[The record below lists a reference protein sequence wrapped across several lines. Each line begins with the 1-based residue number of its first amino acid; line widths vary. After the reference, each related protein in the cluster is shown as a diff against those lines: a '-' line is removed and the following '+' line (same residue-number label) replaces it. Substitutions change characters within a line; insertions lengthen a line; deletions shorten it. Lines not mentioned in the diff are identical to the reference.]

1 MGINIQP
8 TLENEKVNLYPL
20 HEKDFNNLFA
30 VAADPKIWEQHPN
43 KNRYKIEV
51 FKVFFDG
58 ALQSKGAFKIV
69 DKNSGDVIGSSR
81 FYDYNQEDNTILI
94 GYTFFGLSYW
104 GNGFNHT
111 VKTLMLNYIFQF
123 VSKVYFHI
131 GANNIR
137 SQISLGRLGT
147 TKIGEQEVTYFG
159 ELPKLNFVYSIS
171 KEEWNQLGV

>member
-8 TLENEKVNLYPL
+8 TLENEKVILYPL
-20 HEKDFNNLFA
+20 QENDFNDLFA

-69 DKNSGDVIGSSR
+69 EKNSGDVIGSSR

-131 GANNIR
+131 GANNVR

-171 KEEWNQLGV
+171 KEEWDQLGV

>member
-8 TLENEKVNLYPL
+8 TLENEKVILYPL
-20 HEKDFNNLFA
+20 QENDFNDLFA

-58 ALQSKGAFKIV
+58 ALQSKGAYKIV
-69 DKNSGDVIGSSR
+69 DKKSGDVIGSTR

-94 GYTFFGLSYW
+94 GYTFFGLTYW

-131 GANNIR
+131 GANNVK

-171 KEEWNQLGV
+171 KEEWDQLGV

>member
-8 TLENEKVNLYPL
+8 TLENEKVILYPL
-20 HEKDFNNLFA
+20 QENDFNDLFA

-69 DKNSGDVIGSSR
+69 EKNSGDVIGSSR

-131 GANNIR
+131 GANNVR
-137 SQISLGRLGT
+137 SQISLDRLGT

-171 KEEWNQLGV
+171 KEEWDQLGV

>member
-8 TLENEKVNLYPL
+8 TLENEKVILYPL
-20 HEKDFNNLFA
+20 QENDFNDLFA

-69 DKNSGDVIGSSR
+69 EKNSGDVIGSSR

-131 GANNIR
+131 GANNVR

-171 KEEWNQLGV
+171 KEEWNQLRV

>member
-8 TLENEKVNLYPL
+8 TLENEKVILYPL
-20 HEKDFNNLFA
+20 QENDFNDLFA

-69 DKNSGDVIGSSR
+69 EKNSGDVIGSSR

-131 GANNIR
+131 GANNVR

>member
-8 TLENEKVNLYPL
+8 TLENEKVILYPL
-20 HEKDFNNLFA
+20 QENDFNDLFA

-58 ALQSKGAFKIV
+58 ALQSKGAYKIV
-69 DKNSGDVIGSSR
+69 DKKSGDVIGSTR

-94 GYTFFGLSYW
+94 GYTFFGLTYW

-131 GANNIR
+131 GANNVR

-171 KEEWNQLGV
+171 KEEWDQLGV

>member
-8 TLENEKVNLYPL
+8 TLENEKVILYPL
-20 HEKDFNNLFA
+20 QENDFNDLFA

-69 DKNSGDVIGSSR
+69 EKNSGDVIGSSR

-104 GNGFNHT
+104 ENGFNHT

-131 GANNIR
+131 GANNVR
-137 SQISLGRLGT
+137 SQISLDRLGT

-171 KEEWNQLGV
+171 KEEWDQLGV

>member
-8 TLENEKVNLYPL
+8 TLENEKVILYPL
-20 HEKDFNNLFA
+20 QENDFNDLFA

-69 DKNSGDVIGSSR
+69 EKNSGDVIGSTR
-81 FYDYNQEDNTILI
+81 FYDYNLEENTILI
-94 GYTFFGLSYW
+94 GYTFFGVAYW
-104 GNGFNHT
+104 GKGFNHT

-131 GANNIR
+131 GANNVR

-171 KEEWNQLGV
+171 KEEWNQLRV

>member
-1 MGINIQP
+1 MSINIQP
-8 TLENEKVNLYPL
+8 ILENEQVILYPL
-20 HEKDFNNLFA
+20 QEKDFDALFA

-69 DKNSGDVIGSSR
+69 EKNSGDVIGSTR
-81 FYDYNQEDNTILI
+81 FYDYNLEENTILI
-94 GYTFFGLSYW
+94 GYTFFGVAYW
-104 GNGFNHT
+104 GKGFNHT

-131 GANNIR
+131 GANNVR

-171 KEEWNQLGV
+171 KEEWNQLRV

>member
-8 TLENEKVNLYPL
+8 TLENEKVILYPL
-20 HEKDFNNLFA
+20 QENDFNDLFA

-69 DKNSGDVIGSSR
+69 EKNSGDVIGSSR

-104 GNGFNHT
+104 ENGFNHT

-131 GANNIR
+131 GANNVR

-171 KEEWNQLGV
+171 KEEWDQLGV

>member
-8 TLENEKVNLYPL
+8 TLENEKVILYPL
-20 HEKDFNNLFA
+20 QENDFNDLFA

-131 GANNIR
+131 GANNVR